1 MGISVPKVMHY
12 LIVWG
17 TLFYSMFA

>member
-17 TLFYSMFA
+17 TLFYSVFA